1 MSEPSMQGWE
11 NPTAGERQQILRE
24 TRTLAMVGASPNP
37 ARASNFVATYLLS
50 SSSYEVWF
58 VNPNATE
65 ILGRPVYPSLAD
77 LPGVPDLVDVFR
89 RTDDLPSVAKEFVA
103 IPGTKTFWCQLG
115 LYSEEAVDIV
125 TEAGRTAVMNRC
137 FKIEHARFRGGLHMA
152 GFDTGVISSKR
163 NPPL

>member
-1 MSEPSMQGWE
+1 MSSWH
-11 NPTAGERQQILRE
+11 NPTARERLDIIRS
-24 TRTLAMVGASPNP
+24 TSSVAIVGMSADTS
-37 ARASNFVATYLLS
+37 RASYFVATYLVS
-50 SSSYEVWF
+50 SSCEFDNIWF
-58 VNPNATE
+58 VNPKGGE
-65 ILGRPVYPSLAD
+65 VLGRPMYPSLAE

>member
-1 MSEPSMQGWE
+1 MSSWH
-11 NPTAGERQQILRE
+11 NPTARERLDIIRS
-24 TRTLAMVGASPNP
+24 TSSVAIVGMSADTS
-37 ARASNFVATYLLS
+37 RASYFVATYLVS
-50 SSSYEVWF
+50 SSCEFEDIWF
-58 VNPNATE
+58 VNPKGGE
-65 ILGRPVYPSLAD
+65 VLGRPMYPSLAE

>member
-1 MSEPSMQGWE
+1 MSSWH
-11 NPTAGERQQILRE
+11 NPTARERLDIIRS
-24 TRTLAMVGASPNP
+24 TSSVAIVGMSADTS
-37 ARASNFVATYLLS
+37 RASYFVATYLVS
-50 SSSYEVWF
+50 SSCEFDNIWF
-58 VNPNATE
+58 VNPKGGE
-65 ILGRPVYPSLAD
+65 VLGRPMYPSLAE

-152 GFDTGVISSKR
+152 GFDTGVISSR
-163 NPPL
+163 RAPLL